1 MSNVKTRPLT
11 RVQAPI
17 QRALGKPTLYRLE
30 DVDELVWEYIRTL
43 RIDEPQFSKPHRAVL
58 ETPSLDE
65 RAVAYFL
72 QSTMVGMRVTA
83 KAGASSEVL
92 RAIALTALEVLA
104 I

>member
-1 MSNVKTRPLT
+1 MSNVKTRPLS
-11 RVQAPI
+11 RVQAPV

-43 RIDEPQFSKPHRAVL
+43 RIDEPQFSKPHRAVF
-58 ETPSLDE
+58 ETLSSDD
-65 RAVAYFL
+65 F
-72 QSTMVGMRVTA
+72 VGMRVTA